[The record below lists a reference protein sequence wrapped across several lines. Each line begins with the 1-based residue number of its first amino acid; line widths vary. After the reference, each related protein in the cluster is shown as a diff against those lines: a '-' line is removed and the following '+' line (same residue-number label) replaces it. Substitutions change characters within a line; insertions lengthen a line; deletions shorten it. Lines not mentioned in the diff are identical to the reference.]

1 MRLFLARAR
10 AVAPGFSLTDANGP
24 PVAEICRR
32 LDGLPLAIELA
43 AARTDVLPP
52 VAMARELG
60 ASLDLLTEGARDLPP
75 RQQTLRATIDWSHE
89 LLAEPER
96 TVFARL
102 GVFAGGWTL
111 AAAAAVCD
119 ESRDASKPILASL
132 VAKNLVRLEGD
143 SGGEPRYGMLETIR
157 EYARERLHASGA
169 ADEPARRHA
178 DFFLE
183 LAEEVD
189 RTVRAGGVDPV
200 PLLDRIEREHDNLRA
215 ALDHLHGQDDVARE
229 LRLASALQYFWV
241 VRGHHS
247 EGRARLDQ
255 ALSRERP
262 DDPRL
267 LAKALASAGRIA
279 YRQGDFEQ
287 ARHRYTESLAAARE
301 AADDS
306 AIGQALSD
314 LGSVAREADD
324 HDRAEQL
331 YAESA
336 DALRRAGNIVRLG
349 TVLNNSAILC
359 LERGEIAR
367 ARELADEALA
377 LQDESGDKEGRIFTV
392 FTLGRIAL
400 GEGRADEAARRLH
413 ESLTLAREVGYRDVS
428 AHCLLAIAEL
438 MLRRGDAVLAARLGG
453 AADAILESVG
463 IARLQSE
470 DQAVRES
477 VLTGVE
483 QALGADGAR
492 AAWEERPDGASGSRG
507 RRARRSRPAAVS
519 PLSAVRDRPATPSW
533 SGAGEGERLW
543 FPGTLATIRGAGRS
557 QRRGGSVSATAS
569 TLPTGRR
576 ATPVARAARG
586 NLPRGRSGEPRAA
599 LGGDE

>member
-1 MRLFLARAR
+1 MR
-10 AVAPGFSLTDANGP
+10 G
-24 PVAEICRR
+24 
-32 LDGLPLAIELA
+32 
-43 AARTDVLPP
+43 
-52 VAMARELG
+52 
-60 ASLDLLTEGARDLPP
+60 
-75 RQQTLRATIDWSHE
+75 TLDWSHE

-96 TVFARL
+96 AVFARL

-111 AAAAAVCD
+111 AAADAVGD
-119 ESRDASKPILASL
+119 ESAGTSKPILASL
-132 VAKNLVRLEGD
+132 VAKNMVRLEGG
-143 SGGEPRYGMLETIR
+143 SGGEPRYAMLETIR
-157 EYARERLHASGA
+157 EYARERLHAGGT

-183 LAEEVD
+183 LAED
-189 RTVRAGGVDPV
+189 ADMTVRAGGVDPV
-200 PLLDRIEREHDNLRA
+200 PLLDRIEREHDNLRV
-215 ALDHLHGQDDVARE
+215 ALDRFHGEDDVARE

-279 YRQGDFEQ
+279 YRQGDFQQ
-287 ARHRYTESLAAARE
+287 ARARYTESLAAARE

-324 HDRAEQL
+324 HDRAEKL

-377 LQDESGDKEGRIFTV
+377 LQNESGDKEGRIFTV

-400 GEGRADEAARRLH
+400 GEGRHDEAARRLR
-413 ESLTLAREVGYRDVS
+413 ESLTLAREVGYRDVT

-438 MLRRGDAVLAARLGG
+438 TLRRGDAVLAARLGG

-463 IARLQSE
+463 IARLQSD
-470 DQAVRES
+470 DQAVRER
-477 VLTGVE
+477 VLTAVE
-483 QALGADGAR
+483 RALGAEGAR
-492 AAWEERPDGASGSRG
+492 AAWEDGRTAPPDLADD
-507 RRARRSRPAAVS
+507 ALDA
-519 PLSAVRDRPATPSW
+519 L
-533 SGAGEGERLW
+533 AGG
-543 FPGTLATIRGAGRS
+543 P
-557 QRRGGSVSATAS
+557 
-569 TLPTGRR
+569 
-576 ATPVARAARG
+576 
-586 NLPRGRSGEPRAA
+586 
-599 LGGDE
+599 